1 MVKKII
7 FIITFF
13 ISFVYSGNIEQKI
26 SMLHSLP
33 KDKKYILMNEIK
45 RELAKMNAAQR
56 AKALEK
62 LRASMHSSKN
72 KKMHKNRDSHKEEAN
87 HMEFE
92 NFHDMKHMI
101 CKGEMHK
108 NINKH
113 IKQHHKEKKEKF
125 KHSHGHNRGKHEK

>member
-7 FIITFF
+7 FIATIF

-26 SMLHSLP
+26 SMLHAVP
-33 KDKKYILMNEIK
+33 KDKRYILMNEIK
-45 RELAKMNAAQR
+45 MELAKMNAAQR

-72 KKMHKNRDSHKEEAN
+72 KKMHKNRNSHKEEAN

-92 NFHDMKHMI
+92 NSYNMKHMI

-108 NINKH
+108 NIHKH
-113 IKQHHKEKKEKF
+113 IKQHYKEKKEQF
-125 KHSHGHNRGKHEK
+125 KHSHGHNRGKNGK